1 MNAYVFIV
9 VAWFTLGVL
18 CAIGFLWFMKTHEE
32 QLVDEI
38 PDAQIFGCI
47 PPPIKWLVILIM
59 LFFGPIVLLWTV
71 CEAINESRKEK
82 DENDVPA
89 SPPVAAAAPV
99 ALPQLTWVVLG
110 ALFGAALIAYE
121 WANAYPARPLATFL
135 ETQAWGIGF
144 LLFMFTLSGAMGKG
158 KFLHRLR
165 EPLYIVPFYLA
176 AQVPLVAAMTVG
188 WEGGWLLGIA
198 GTAAG
203 AAAGAAAGWLLTRW
217 TVPQTENRHNERARQ
232 IVLPIAF
239 AVLLA
244 VLGAYSWAIEWL
256 TPDDAWVIPVGWI
269 FLSLPGILVGR
280 PLLGVLFGSPFV
292 FMLLVPLVAS
302 MTVGWEGGWV
312 FGIAGAA
319 VGAAAGAVKGWVFNR
334 WIMPEYDKHR
344 ARESAVQPPDA
355 TDGPGSSGSM
365 AEGS

>member
-1 MNAYVFIV
+1 
-9 VAWFTLGVL
+9 
-18 CAIGFLWFMKTHEE
+18 
-32 QLVDEI
+32 
-38 PDAQIFGCI
+38 
-47 PPPIKWLVILIM
+47 
-59 LFFGPIVLLWTV
+59 
-71 CEAINESRKEK
+71 
-82 DENDVPA
+82 
-89 SPPVAAAAPV
+89 
-99 ALPQLTWVVLG
+99 
-110 ALFGAALIAYE
+110 LIAYE